1 MSESGGLLKRQRFVL
16 RQSRRGGAPRKPTE
30 RKNMK
35 HKHYLILTVIGATAL
50 AGSLTAG
57 RAFAGE
63 EKETPV
69 QGSVAVPKTTS
80 ESALAGLAAIP
91 ASDAIVRATAN
102 HPGKPLS
109 AKLENEDGFAVW
121 AVEIADTNGG
131 ATEVTVDAG
140 NGGILKTQAEKAD
153 GEDGEDKH
161 DGDHEEQD

>member
-1 MSESGGLLKRQRFVL
+1 
-16 RQSRRGGAPRKPTE
+16 
-30 RKNMK
+30 MK
-35 HKHYLILTVIGATAL
+35 HKHYFILAVIGGTAL
-50 AGSLTAG
+50 LGSLTAG
-57 RAFAGE
+57 RALAAE

-69 QGSVAVPKTTS
+69 QGSVAVPKNTS

-91 ASDAIVRATAN
+91 ASDAIVRATAS

-121 AVEIADTNGG
+121 AVEIADANGG

-153 GEDGEDKH
+153 REDGEDKE
-161 DGDHEEQD
+161 DGDGEDQD